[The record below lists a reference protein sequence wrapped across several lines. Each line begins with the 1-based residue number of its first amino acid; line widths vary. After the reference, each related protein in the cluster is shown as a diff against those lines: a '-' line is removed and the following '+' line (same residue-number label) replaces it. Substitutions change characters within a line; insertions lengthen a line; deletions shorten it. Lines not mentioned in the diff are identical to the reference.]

1 MTKTNKTLKLQKYE
15 SGKKEFSLQTLDIIV
30 EQPVDLVV
38 DNKILI
44 TFYCSPLELDA
55 LALGFLWNEGMITDL
70 SEIQNLSINSENS
83 RIDVSL
89 LNPTNKPKS
98 ILRTST
104 GITFMGENKK
114 EQLDNPFTINAENL
128 IQLYDEFSSKQNLHK
143 SAGGFHS
150 AALSNGENVNII
162 VEDLGRHNCL
172 DKISGRFILDGK
184 PFIPQI
190 VLLSGRISSEMIHKI
205 LKLSASIIVS
215 RTTPTTRAVEIAE
228 INGITIIGY
237 LRGKSFTIFTNPGRI
252 RFT

>member
-1 MTKTNKTLKLQKYE
+1 MIKTNKTLKLQKYE
-15 SGKKEFSLQTLDIIV
+15 SGKKEYSLQNLDIIV

-44 TFYCSPLELDA
+44 TFYCSPFELDA
-55 LALGFLWNEGMITDL
+55 LALGFLWNEGVISDL
-70 SEIQNLSINSENS
+70 SEIQNLSINFDNS

-89 LNPTNKPKS
+89 LDPTNKPKS
-98 ILRTST
+98 LIRTST
-104 GITFMGENKK
+104 GITFMGESENR
-114 EQLDNPFTINAENL
+114 QLDNPLTIKAENL

-150 AALSNGENVNII
+150 AALSDGENVNII

-184 PFIPQI
+184 PFTPKT
-190 VLLSGRISSEMIHKI
+190 VLLSGRISSEMIHKV
-205 LKLSASIIVS
+205 LKLSVPIIVS
-215 RTTPTTRAVEIAE
+215 RTTPTTRAVEIAK

-237 LRGKSFTIFTNPGRI
+237 LRGNSFSIFTNPGRI
-252 RFT
+252 RL